1 MVIGVGLTPRV
12 ACLPVYSAG
21 GTPLIFRGRMRHR
34 ILLALPLAILA
45 ACSSAPPAPG
55 GRLAPPS
62 FQHEQVAS
70 PAARE
75 VGMYSLMLLK
85 TGYQFGGK
93 NPAAGLDCSGLVTY
107 VYREA
112 ADMRLA
118 GNAASMAREGRE
130 VPADQ
135 LKTGDLVF
143 FNTLGRP
150 FSHVGIYLGNG
161 EFVHAPNSRGQVR
174 VEKLTTRYWSQ
185 RFEMARTL
193 LN

>member
-1 MVIGVGLTPRV
+1 
-12 ACLPVYSAG
+12 
-21 GTPLIFRGRMRHR
+21 MRHR
-34 ILLALPLAILA
+34 LLTALLPAALA
-45 ACSSAPPAPG
+45 ALVGCSSMPPAPS
-55 GRLAPPS
+55 GRISATS
-62 FQHEQVAS
+62 FRAEQIAS

-75 VGMYSLMLLK
+75 VGMYSLMMLR

-93 NPAAGLDCSGLVTY
+93 NPSAGLDCSGLVTH

-118 GNAASMAREGRE
+118 GNAASLAREGRE
-130 VPADQ
+130 VAVDQ
-135 LKTGDLVF
+135 LRTGDLVF

-174 VEKLTTRYWSQ
+174 VEKLTTLYWSQ

>member
-1 MVIGVGLTPRV
+1 MRYRLLIAL
-12 ACLPVYSAG
+12 LPA
-21 GTPLIFRGRMRHR
+21 
-34 ILLALPLAILA
+34 LLS
-45 ACSSAPPAPG
+45 ACSSVPPARN
-55 GRLAPPS
+55 GRLVPAT
-62 FQHEQVAS
+62 FQNEEMAS

-75 VGMYSLMLLK
+75 VGMVSLMLLR

-93 NPAAGLDCSGLVTY
+93 NPAAGLDCSGLVTH

-112 ADMRLA
+112 ADMRLG
-118 GNAASMAREGRE
+118 GNAASLAREGRE
-130 VPADQ
+130 VAVDQ
-135 LKTGDLVF
+135 MKTGDLVF

-161 EFVHAPNSRGQVR
+161 EFIHAPSSRGRVR
-174 VEKLTTRYWSQ
+174 VEKLTTQYWSE

>member
-1 MVIGVGLTPRV
+1 M
-12 ACLPVYSAG
+12 
-21 GTPLIFRGRMRHR
+21 
-34 ILLALPLAILA
+34 
-45 ACSSAPPAPG
+45 
-55 GRLAPPS
+55 
-62 FQHEQVAS
+62 
-70 PAARE
+70 
-75 VGMYSLMLLK
+75 SLMLLK

-112 ADMRLA
+112 VDMRLA
-118 GNAASMAREGRE
+118 GNAALLAREGRE
-130 VPADQ
+130 VAVDQ
-135 LKTGDLVF
+135 MKTGDLVF

-161 EFVHAPNSRGQVR
+161 EFIHAPSSRGRVR
-174 VEKLTTRYWSQ
+174 VEKLTTPYWSQ

>member
-1 MVIGVGLTPRV
+1 MLRAFAANPGFALTYFPT
-12 ACLPVYSAG
+12 C
-21 GTPLIFRGRMRHR
+21 MRYQFFLAL
-34 ILLALPLAILA
+34 LLAVLAG
-45 ACSSAPPAPG
+45 CSSVPPASD
-55 GRLAPPS
+55 GRLGPAS
-62 FQHEQVAS
+62 FQNEQIAS

-75 VGMYSLMLLK
+75 VGMYSLMLLR

-93 NPAAGLDCSGLVTY
+93 NPAAGLDCSGLVTH

-118 GNAASMAREGRE
+118 GNAASLARQGRE
-130 VPADQ
+130 VAVDQ
-135 LKTGDLVF
+135 MKTGDLVF

-150 FSHVGIYLGNG
+150 FSHVGIYLGGG
-161 EFVHAPNSRGQVR
+161 EFVHAPSSRGRVR
-174 VEKLTTRYWSQ
+174 VDKLTARYWSQ

>member
-1 MVIGVGLTPRV
+1 MPTKFLTV
-12 ACLPVYSAG
+12 L
-21 GTPLIFRGRMRHR
+21 
-34 ILLALPLAILA
+34 LLAALA
-45 ACSSAPPAPG
+45 ACGSVPPAPG
-55 GRLAPPS
+55 GRFSAAS
-62 FQHEQVAS
+62 FQNEQTAS

-75 VGMYSLMLLK
+75 VGMYSLMLLR

-118 GNAASMAREGRE
+118 GNAASLAREGRE
-130 VPADQ
+130 VAIGQ
-135 LKTGDLVF
+135 IKTGDLVF

-150 FSHVGIYLGNG
+150 YSHVGIYLGQG
-161 EFVHAPNSRGQVR
+161 EFVHAPNSRGKVR
-174 VEKLTTRYWSQ
+174 VEKLTTQYWSQ

>member
-1 MVIGVGLTPRV
+1 MPK
-12 ACLPVYSAG
+12 
-21 GTPLIFRGRMRHR
+21 R
-34 ILLALPLAILA
+34 ICIALLLAALA
-45 ACSSAPPAPG
+45 ACTGVAPPRG
-55 GRLAPPS
+55 GLAGRAV
-62 FQHEQVAS
+62 QHEALAS
-70 PAARE
+70 AAGRE

-93 NPAAGLDCSGLVTY
+93 NPSAGLDCSGLVTH

-112 ADMRLA
+112 ADMQLS
-118 GNAASMAREGRE
+118 GNAAALARQGRE
-130 VPADQ
+130 VAAEQ
-135 LKTGDLVF
+135 LRTGDLVF

-174 VEKLTTRYWSQ
+174 VEKLTTQYWSQ

>member
-1 MVIGVGLTPRV
+1 MRYRL
-12 ACLPVYSAG
+12 
-21 GTPLIFRGRMRHR
+21 LI
-34 ILLALPLAILA
+34 ALIPAILA
-45 ACSSAPPAPG
+45 ACSSTPPAPG
-55 GRLAPPS
+55 ARLVAATFS
-62 FQHEQVAS
+62 NEQMAS

-75 VGMYSLMLLK
+75 VGMVSLMLLK

-118 GNAASMAREGRE
+118 PNAAMLAREGRE
-130 VPADQ
+130 VAVDQ
-135 LKTGDLVF
+135 MRTGDLVF

-161 EFVHAPNSRGQVR
+161 EFIHAPSSRGQVR
-174 VEKLTTRYWSQ
+174 IEKLTTQYWSQ

>member
-1 MVIGVGLTPRV
+1 MV
-12 ACLPVYSAG
+12 S
-21 GTPLIFRGRMRHR
+21 
-34 ILLALPLAILA
+34 
-45 ACSSAPPAPG
+45 
-55 GRLAPPS
+55 RL
-62 FQHEQVAS
+62 
-70 PAARE
+70 
-75 VGMYSLMLLK
+75 LLK

-118 GNAASMAREGRE
+118 PNAAMLAREGRE
-130 VPADQ
+130 VAVDQ
-135 LKTGDLVF
+135 MRTGDLVF

-150 FSHVGIYLGNG
+150 FSHVGIYLGKG
-161 EFVHAPNSRGQVR
+161 EFIHAPSSRGQVR
-174 VEKLTTRYWSQ
+174 IEQLTTQYWSQ